1 MWIKSLYFGRNIFRN
16 YRASFLFIFA
26 ILLCET
32 ALNLAIPFVVGQQ
45 SAKIVDGSF
54 SSMSQLGFYLLLW
67 CGLFAVQSV
76 IRFFSTFQLNVLGA
90 RLVANLSCR
99 LYDRIQI
106 LPIHYFQ
113 NTNKGD
119 VLSLLTNDLGTVSYF
134 VTSILTTLLPNLLVL
149 IGCVVM
155 MYLIEPLVALMIIT
169 LVPLVY
175 IVTKL
180 VGRQIHPLSR
190 EIVQKQADIL
200 AIASENIGTISL
212 IKAFN
217 REKRESSRYHHHTS
231 EVLSLRTRQF
241 RYQAMLPPLIQFMAS
256 ICIMAI
262 IGVCL
267 LQFKAGRIDISDIVS
282 LLLYGM
288 IFTRPVSALAG
299 LYGQTMQMSGALF
312 RLMDMHGRDREPSDS
327 GHHPLDCNEG
337 RVWFEG
343 VSFSY
348 NDDAPVLENLNFSV
362 EAGETA
368 LIVGENGAGKS
379 TLLHLLMRFY
389 EPRKGEV
396 RIDGQDI
403 AFVTIPSVRNVIG
416 HVSQDVVLCNGS
428 ILENITYGVENLD
441 PQSVD
446 EVCRVSGLSALVSKL
461 PQGMET
467 LVGEAGIRLSGG
479 QRQRIALARALLKK
493 PKILLFDEPTS
504 MMDEGGRHQFKDEF
518 GGLFKHYTVLMI
530 SHDPTLSAVADRVFE
545 LKSHQLIEKVKVS
558 NDSL

>member
-32 ALNLAIPFVVGQQ
+32 ALNLAIPYVVGQQ
-45 SAKIVDGSF
+45 SAKVVDGSF
-54 SSMSQLGFYLLLW
+54 TSMSQLGFYLLLW

-134 VTSILTTLLPNLLVL
+134 VTSVLTTLLPNLLVL
-149 IGCVVM
+149 IGSVVM

-190 EIVQKQADIL
+190 EIVQKQADTL

-217 REKRESSRYHHHTS
+217 REKRESSRYKHHTS

-256 ICIMAI
+256 ICIIAI

-299 LYGQTMQMSGALF
+299 LYGQTMQMSGALY
-312 RLMDMHGRDREPSDS
+312 RLMDTHGRDREPSDS
-327 GHHPLDCNEG
+327 GHHPLNCNEG
-337 RVWFEG
+337 RVCFEE

-403 AFVTIPSVRNVIG
+403 ASVTIPSVRNVIG

-428 ILENITYGVENLD
+428 ILENVTYGVENPD
-441 PQSVD
+441 PNSID
-446 EVCRVSGLSALVSKL
+446 EVCRLSGLSALVSKL